1 MSVVEK
7 QLLEEMRT
15 MNQHLTGIHDELRWM
30 NHRDLR
36 ELEQSD
42 PISGVTLKPGET
54 HTLYFKEKRT
64 GEVIF
69 GLLAATST
77 SATIRVYVDDFPPT
91 TFPLISDLINA
102 GVTANNNVLWGVNV
116 GGGVYAMISNYTL
129 SFERKIRIEAVNLGT
144 TDTLVTAKVIARIR
158 F

>member
-15 MNQHLTGIHDELRWM
+15 MNGHLAEIHNEIRWM

-42 PISGVTLKPGET
+42 PIANVTLTPGQT
-54 HTLYFKEKRT
+54 KTLYFKEKRT

-69 GLLAATST
+69 GLLAGTST
-77 SATIRVYVDDFPPT
+77 SITIKAYIDDFPPT

-102 GVTANNNVLWGVNV
+102 GVTSNNNVLWGVTV
-116 GGGVYAMISNYTL
+116 GGGVYAMVSNYAL
-129 SFERKIRIEAVNLGT
+129 SFEKKIRVEAINLGT
-144 TDTLVTAKVIARIR
+144 TDALVTAKIIARIR